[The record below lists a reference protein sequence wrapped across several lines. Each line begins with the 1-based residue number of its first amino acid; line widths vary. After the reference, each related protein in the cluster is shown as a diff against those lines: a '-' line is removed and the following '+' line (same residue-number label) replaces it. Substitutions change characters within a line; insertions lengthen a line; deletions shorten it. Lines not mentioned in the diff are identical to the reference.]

1 MNVNSSGTMPM
12 LTYLEIRSDVPEPLA
27 AASSLVDRKN
37 ISRMVAAIL
46 SVAVS
51 PIAAMAVTVVTVV
64 VDTVVIITFSYTV
77 IRILALATG
86 FVKPES
92 TLLGDTS
99 INKYI
104 CQYLIVLKYYT
115 INIIMA

>member
-1 MNVNSSGTMPM
+1 MPI

-27 AASSLVDRKN
+27 AASSLVDRKK

-64 VDTVVIITFSYTV
+64 VDTVVIITFSYT
-77 IRILALATG
+77 IISILALVTG
-86 FVKPES
+86 FVKPKS
-92 TLLGDTS
+92 ALLSDIS
-99 INKYI
+99 KKKYI
-104 CQYLIVLKYYT
+104 CQYLIVL
-115 INIIMA
+115 

>member
-1 MNVNSSGTMPM
+1 M

-27 AASSLVDRKN
+27 AASSLVDRKK

-46 SVAVS
+46 SVAVR

-77 IRILALATG
+77 TRILALVTG
-86 FVKPES
+86 FVKPKS
-92 TLLGDTS
+92 TLLRDTS
-99 INKYI
+99 KKRYN
-104 CQYLIVLKYYT
+104 CQYLTVL
-115 INIIMA
+115 